1 MNILEEMQD
10 AILGNLVRAVE
21 LLKQCEFLSELMPEV
36 RMNIAYAI
44 PKAKSINDVA
54 AIPGRITAYKGV
66 LMVPGYP
73 AFGASDH
80 LARAILEAQKY
91 NPSQKHDPAIR
102 AAINFKYTK
111 ELHKWLEAYCK
122 KENLV
127 LVCVD
132 RTKEPS
138 EVSTVDGKSMPWKI
152 KKAVELAHDKVPDLM
167 CETEA
172 LGKEPLFK
180 IFGKSATEVA
190 NKLIKIAKAW
200 ATKE

>member
-1 MNILEEMQD
+1 MIAISEETQD
-10 AILGNLVRAVE
+10 SILGNLVRAVE
-21 LLKQCEFLSELMPEV
+21 VLKQCASLSELMPEV

-44 PKAKSINDVA
+44 PKAKSISDVA

-80 LARAILEAQKY
+80 LARAILEAQK
-91 NPSQKHDPAIR
+91 HDPAIR
-102 AAINFKYTK
+102 AVVNFKYTK
-111 ELHKWLEAYCK
+111 ELHKWLETYCK
-122 KENLV
+122 KENIV
-127 LVCVD
+127 LICVD

-138 EVSTVDGKSMPWKI
+138 EVSAVDGKSMPWKI
-152 KKAVELAHDKVPDLM
+152 KKAVELAHNKVPDLM

-190 NKLIKIAKAW
+190 NKLIKIANAW
-200 ATKE
+200 ATKK

>member
-54 AIPGRITAYKGV
+54 AIPGRITAYNGV
-66 LMVPGYP
+66 LIVPGYP

-80 LARAILEAQKY
+80 LARAILEAQK
-91 NPSQKHDPAIR
+91 HDPAIR
-102 AAINFKYTK
+102 AAVNFKYMK
-111 ELHKWLEAYCK
+111 ELHKWLETYCK

-127 LVCVD
+127 LICVD

-138 EVSTVDGKSMPWKI
+138 EVSAVDGKSMPWKI

-190 NKLIKIAKAW
+190 NKLIKIANAW
-200 ATKE
+200 ATKK